1 MCLRVVFVCVST
13 FVREFVYV
21 SACDCLS
28 VCDVHMYVCVC
39 VCMCVFAYVCACVS
53 E

>member
-1 MCLRVVFVCVST
+1 MRECWRVVFVCVSI

-21 SACDCLS
+21 SAFVCLS
-28 VCDVHMYVCVC
+28 VCDVHMYGCVC
-39 VCMCVFAYVCACVS
+39 VCMCVR

>member
-1 MCLRVVFVCVST
+1 M
-13 FVREFVYV
+13 

-28 VCDVHMYVCVC
+28 VCDVHMYVCLRMYVRVC
-39 VCMCVFAYVCACVS
+39 VCMCVR